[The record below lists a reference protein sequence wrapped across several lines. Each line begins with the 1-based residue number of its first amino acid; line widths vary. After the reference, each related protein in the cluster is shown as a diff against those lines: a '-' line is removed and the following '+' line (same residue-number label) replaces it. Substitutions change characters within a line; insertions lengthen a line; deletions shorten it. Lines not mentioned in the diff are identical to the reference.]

1 MIFVPMDLLTAGT
14 NTLHIESG
22 ISYPDDA
29 VPYDDFML
37 TDMTMTVV
45 PEPATI
51 FMLGLGF
58 LMFRRKII

>member
-1 MIFVPMDLLTAGT
+1 VIFVPMDLLTVGT
-14 NTLHIESG
+14 NTLHIECG
-22 ISYPDDA
+22 MSYPDDA